1 MKVIT
6 RNSVDRFTAGTKDG
20 ALYTERTCYNGSC
33 ELDVFIRKSDLT
45 EAEKKA
51 SYLCAVICDLNRGYL
66 AVGGLTSVGRGM
78 FTVENITI
86 NGTDVTDAL
95 RAEDVPAMAKEA
107 LK

>member
-1 MKVIT
+1 
-6 RNSVDRFTAGTKDG
+6 
-20 ALYTERTCYNGSC
+20 
-33 ELDVFIRKSDLT
+33 
-45 EAEKKA
+45 
-51 SYLCAVICDLNRGYL
+51 
-66 AVGGLTSVGRGM
+66 M